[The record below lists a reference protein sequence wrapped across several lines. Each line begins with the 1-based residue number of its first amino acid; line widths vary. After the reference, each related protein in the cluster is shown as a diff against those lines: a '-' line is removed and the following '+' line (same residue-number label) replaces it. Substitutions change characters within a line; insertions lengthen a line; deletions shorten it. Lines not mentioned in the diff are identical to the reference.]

1 MRVHLWHIELY
12 SGLIS
17 EKDDDV
23 LQREL
28 AVFTYDAFCFKPS
41 DLETGTVETSL
52 LM

>member
-17 EKDDDV
+17 EKDDV

-28 AVFTYDAFCFKPS
+28 AVFTYDAFGFKPS